1 MTTFIRKTLATV
13 TLGATL
19 LAAGPSMAGMRAGI
33 RGNGPEVQGWSNGW
47 ANGLSRNGITRNGG
61 QADAHALRVIG
72 IELPSE
78 ASAR

>member
-33 RGNGPEVQGWSNGW
+33 RGNGPEVQGWSNG
-47 ANGLSRNGITRNGG
+47 LSRNGITRNGG